1 MENPFDRMTS
11 VCIDKPRTVLAI
23 GLVVTLA
30 LSSMAM
36 FIQYDNSEDAFFPDK
51 ATVRLLDEV
60 EGEYQA
66 SLDFVRIVA
75 RIEEG
80 GLSDVDSWVH
90 LAEMEAILLEDPNLS
105 EYGYP
110 LFGTQANSGP
120 ASIAIGWELHSD
132 PITAQVWSEPLEV
145 ALNEVELSIDE
156 GEYES
161 ALRNLE
167 SAMLSIP
174 SPSEIDPSTLRSW
187 VPSDPSLWV
196 GRLANGEN
204 ISKLISTLSEGIS
217 TIQSDDEVF
226 NGSRDVALGKLS
238 VLSGMQFVD
247 YGAALRGTVPAED
260 HHEVIG
266 TAGPV
271 IISFVIT
278 TESEKHGGASLGVVQ
293 QNVDNWA
300 VDLQLKI
307 EETGDSASTVFSYSQ
322 LLLGQNENLG
332 RELGI
337 LNSVSLLILGTIL
350 WLSFRS
356 KRDTGY
362 VLGLTVFGIGA
373 TYGTA
378 GILTLA
384 GVPMTFNGAM
394 NSIPVLLLA
403 IGVDYGLHVVKRVR
417 EEYRLAS
424 TSREGVLS
432 VKDLEKDLRK
442 AAVLRGTKYTSIA
455 LLIAIFT
462 DMVGFLSFRLSSQSF
477 LVVFGTVIAIGLFYI
492 YLFSVTALPALISL
506 IPPKDLSIERT
517 VKIEEN
523 RMTRWVGDLTMRPVT
538 VVVVAVL
545 LSLPALYGVQ
555 QLEVGFDTRDNFDD
569 SVPVVAD
576 FLLISDVFQSS
587 PSPLY
592 VVLDGEVISEEGR
605 MMVDSA
611 IQILKIDDRVTQ
623 VTTDLWSVLESG
635 RSSNSMLDQH
645 MNGIESGANDSWRE
659 LEYWLLQTDEGRDLS
674 SGILS
679 SSGNQTVISFQA
691 STLDWSATS
700 EFESELSSSL
710 SNEAENTDFILRVS
724 GRSLILAQ
732 ITSDV
737 ADAAT
742 LSTTIVAGVILV
754 MLLTIQTGR
763 TGSVLKGVKR
773 GFVSWLPLMAVV
785 AWVYGI
791 MGFTGFQLNSQTVTI
806 GALTLGLGVDY
817 AIHIA
822 TRLEEEA
829 MHDPSAGPAAWTS
842 RSIATT
848 GRAMCAAAVT
858 TAGGFSVLNL
868 SSLVPLQLFGQAFV
882 VAITLALMSS
892 LLLLPPLYARLLEAE
907 IRLG

>member
-36 FIQYDNSEDAFFPDK
+36 FIQFDNSEDAFFPDND
-51 ATVRLLDEV
+51 TVRLLDEV

-356 KRDTGY
+356 KRDTGF

>member
-36 FIQYDNSEDAFFPDK
+36 FIQFDNSEDAFFPDND
-51 ATVRLLDEV
+51 TVRLLDEV

-90 LAEMEAILLEDPNLS
+90 LAELEAILLEDPNLS

-523 RMTRWVGDLTMRPVT
+523 RVTRWVGDLTMRPVT

-710 SNEAENTDFILRVS
+710 SNETENTDFILRVS

>member
-36 FIQYDNSEDAFFPDK
+36 FIQFDNSEDAFFPDND
-51 ATVRLLDEV
+51 TVRLLDEV

>member
-23 GLVVTLA
+23 GLMVTLA

-36 FIQYDNSEDAFFPDK
+36 FIQFDNSEDAFFPDND
-51 ATVRLLDEV
+51 TVRLLDEV

-132 PITAQVWSEPLEV
+132 PIRAQVWSEPLEV

-156 GEYES
+156 EEYES

>member
-36 FIQYDNSEDAFFPDK
+36 FIQFDNSEDAFFPDND
-51 ATVRLLDEV
+51 TVRLLDEV

-754 MLLTIQTGR
+754 ILLTIQTVR